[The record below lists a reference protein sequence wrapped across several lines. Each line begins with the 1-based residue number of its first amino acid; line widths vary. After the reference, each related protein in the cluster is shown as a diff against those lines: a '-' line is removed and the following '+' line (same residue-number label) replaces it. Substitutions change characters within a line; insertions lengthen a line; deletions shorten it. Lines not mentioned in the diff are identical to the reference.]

1 MVQFSGNARRVL
13 QTASESHDL
22 GLDWRGNVRVCFESH
37 QQTKEYRTLN
47 TNKRREKQSMPMPEK
62 LPKTELIYDAV
73 LPAGGR
79 ITGDFAAQ
87 VGTEIKA
94 LIRFNGETILR
105 RTIRTLRE
113 TGRIRQ
119 IIVIGSEEVA
129 EETRC
134 CGADVIA
141 LPEKPTGTENILSG
155 LAYVAQTP
163 GQKAFVVPTDLPFA
177 TPEALLAVLDAG
189 NAQTEVLVPVVRRED
204 FERAFPGVQ
213 SIYVPLREGEMTL
226 GCAFRL
232 DPNAILRNQAAL
244 DRVFNA
250 RKSNMAM
257 AKLLGVGFI
266 LRYLT
271 KTLSV
276 LHIEARCE
284 AILGCRGAAMLNA
297 PASLAYDIDTPED
310 YEFACQHLAETRVNH
325 R

>member
-1 MVQFSGNARRVL
+1 
-13 QTASESHDL
+13 
-22 GLDWRGNVRVCFESH
+22 
-37 QQTKEYRTLN
+37 
-47 TNKRREKQSMPMPEK
+47 MPMPE
-62 LPKTELIYDAV
+62 LPIIESIYDAV

-79 ITGDFAAQ
+79 ISDAFARQ

-94 LIRFNGETILR
+94 LIRFNGETILS

-113 TGRIRQ
+113 TGRIRR
-119 IIVIGSEEVA
+119 IVVIGSDEVA
-129 EETRC
+129 AEAQRC
-134 CGADVIA
+134 GENIIA

-155 LAYVAQTP
+155 LAYVAQTQ

-177 TPEALLAVLDAG
+177 TAASFLTILEAG
-189 NAQTEVLVPVVRRED
+189 NSETDILVPVVQREH
-204 FERAFPGVQ
+204 FETAFPGVQ

-232 DPNAILRNQAAL
+232 DPNAILRNTAAL

-250 RKSNMAM
+250 RKSNLAM

-266 LRYLT
+266 MRYLT

-276 LHIEARCE
+276 RHIELRCE
-284 AILGCRGAAMLNA
+284 AILGCRGEAMLNA

-310 YEFACQHLAETRVNH
+310 YEFACQHLAETIGK
-325 R
+325 